1 MKSLFSWF
9 VELDR
14 ILKGEATRVADL
26 RDASIK
32 IPVLG
37 ISLVLI
43 LLGMLYG
50 VCMGCYAL
58 INHDNPMQML
68 ASTVKV
74 PALFFLTLVVTLPS
88 LYVFNALVGSRLT
101 VGSLLRLFIATLG
114 INLAVLSSL
123 GPIVAFFS
131 ANTTTYSFM
140 VLLNIVVFA
149 IAGVLGLSFLLQTL
163 QRLHIARY
171 GRPPRVV
178 AAPARHASE
187 SPIAGE
193 AEPGAPSSQEV
204 IQAECVEPPA
214 ELGPLEAFEGR
225 ALGRRIKAVFTIWMI
240 VFGLVGAQM
249 SWILRPFVGSPDIPF
264 QWFRPR
270 GSNFFEAVMNA
281 VRSVF
286 SF

>member
-1 MKSLFSWF
+1 MQRLFGWF

-14 ILKGEATRVADL
+14 ILKGEATRIADL
-26 RDASIK
+26 RNASIQL
-32 IPVLG
+32 PVRG
-37 ISLVLI
+37 VSFVLI

-58 INHDNPMQML
+58 INQGNNMQML
-68 ASTVKV
+68 ASAVKV

-101 VGSLLRLFIATLG
+101 VGSLVRLFVATLG
-114 INLAVLSSL
+114 VNLAVLSSL

-131 ANTTTYSFM
+131 VNTTTYSFM
-140 VLLNIVVFA
+140 VLLNVIVFA

-171 GRPPRVV
+171 GHPPQFPTTH
-178 AAPARHASE
+178 APRAIE
-187 SPIAGE
+187 SLDAGE
-193 AEPGAPSSQEV
+193 EI
-204 IQAECVEPPA
+204 IQAESIETPA
-214 ELGPLEAFEGR
+214 ELGPLEAIEGR
-225 ALGRRIKAVFTIWMI
+225 ALGRRIKAVFTIWML

-249 SWILRPFVGSPDIPF
+249 SWILRPFVGAPDSPF

-270 GSNFFEAVMNA
+270 GSNFFEAV
-281 VRSVF
+281 VHVLRSVF
-286 SF
+286 SL